1 MSAFGGTVSVAPAR
15 GRRERKHP
23 LAGEGPIVDRARRA
37 LRFTAE
43 QFGTVRRSDRTT
55 VEVRTEDGIDLVLS
69 YDPGNFIFSRVYAFT
84 VSTMLPDSTAVPSGV
99 KLTHRGTPR
108 GGAFVSGRGTGA
120 DPSAS
125 PLLARLNAAA
135 SPHLARIDM
144 VHAGISGSSRRTLTL
159 SPMGGAFVWV
169 LIPPVFK
176 ATAFPQGEPARILDL
191 IRAVRALGPTASPSS
206 SPAA

>member
-1 MSAFGGTVSVAPAR
+1 MSGFGGRISVVPVQ

-43 QFGTVRRSDRTT
+43 QFGTVLRADRTT
-55 VEVRTEDGIDLVLS
+55 VEVRTDDGIDLVLS

-84 VSTMLPDSTAVPSGV
+84 VSTRLPESALAPSGV
-99 KLTHRGTPR
+99 KLSHRGTPR
-108 GGAFVSGRGTGA
+108 GGAFIPDRGATA
-120 DPSAS
+120 QPSRD
-125 PLLARLNAAA
+125 LDRLNDAA
-135 SPHLARIDM
+135 SPHLARIDL
-144 VHAGISGSSRRTLTL
+144 VHARISGSGSRTLTL

-176 ATAFPQGEPARILDL
+176 ATAFPPGEPARILDL
-191 IRAVRALGPTASPSS
+191 IRAIRAQAPAASQSPSS
-206 SPAA
+206 AA

>member
-1 MSAFGGTVSVAPAR
+1 MSGFGGRISVVPVQ

-43 QFGTVRRSDRTT
+43 QFGTVLRADRTT
-55 VEVRTEDGIDLVLS
+55 VEVRTDAGIDLVLS

-84 VSTMLPDSTAVPSGV
+84 VSTRLPESALAPSGV
-99 KLTHRGTPR
+99 KLSHRGTPR
-108 GGAFVSGRGTGA
+108 GGAFIPDRGATA
-120 DPSAS
+120 QPSRD
-125 PLLARLNAAA
+125 LDRLNDAA
-135 SPHLARIDM
+135 SPHLARIDL
-144 VHAGISGSSRRTLTL
+144 VHARISGSRTLTL

-176 ATAFPQGEPARILDL
+176 ATAFPPGEPARILDL
-191 IRAVRALGPTASPSS
+191 IRAIRAQAPAASQSPSS
-206 SPAA
+206 AA